1 MCCIWSHICLIH
13 VPVILHNAL
22 SLIFIHYRQNY
33 AVTNLLYSMHITL
46 TWTSLVFSLHFVKYV
61 KVKCILVQALRLC
74 TDRTAHRGSRGI
86 ALLFLDYGTR
96 RGWGVSVM
104 PWPLFTPGKDPV
116 PIVQEAVWA
125 PGPVWTG
132 AENLAPTGIRS
143 PDRPARSQSLYRLSY
158 PAHLLN
164 MYHIKKCFRQ

>member
-96 RGWGVSVM
+96 RGWVVSSTPRPHFSPGERPNTHCTGGWVSPRAGLDRCGNLAAHRDSIPGPSS
-104 PWPLFTPGKDPV
+104 PWPVAIPTEL
-116 PIVQEAVWA
+116 
-125 PGPVWTG
+125 PGP
-132 AENLAPTGIRS
+132 
-143 PDRPARSQSLYRLSY
+143 
-158 PAHLLN
+158 LLIQVSTWN
-164 MYHIKKCFRQ
+164 